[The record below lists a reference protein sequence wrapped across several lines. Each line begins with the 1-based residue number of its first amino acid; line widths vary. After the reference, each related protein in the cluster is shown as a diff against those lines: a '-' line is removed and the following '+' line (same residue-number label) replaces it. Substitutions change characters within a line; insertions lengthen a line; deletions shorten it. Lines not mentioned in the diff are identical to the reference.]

1 MKNLNIL
8 NLKIIFYIPNFL
20 TEIKKNLYSFI
31 GFFFI
36 ILNSIMVIKKLLV
49 LKNLTK
55 AQIFHI
61 YKLVKVVIYKVFNL
75 VSDTKLNR
83 KNI

>member
-20 TEIKKNLYSFI
+20 TEIKKSLYSFI

-36 ILNSIMVIKKLLV
+36 ILNSKVVTKKLLV

-55 AQIFHI
+55 AQILHI

-75 VSDTKLNR
+75 VSDTKLNK